1 MSLMRAI
8 LVLATILSFAIP
20 KVSWTLRDSSPIAA
34 ASMSLAAPAA
44 AAQLVRAIVK
54 TDKAFGFDFALAPPS
69 LALFPPIGSF
79 DRGFAGTDDAPNLDL
94 AGPPLA
100 PRPPPLV

>member
-8 LVLATILSFAIP
+8 LVLATILSFAAP
-20 KVSWTLRDSSPIAA
+20 NVSWTPRDSSPTAS

-44 AAQLVRAIVK
+44 LPQITRAIAK
-54 TDKAFGFDFALAPPS
+54 TDKTFGFGFALTPPGP
-69 LALFPPIGSF
+69 ALFPPIGSF
-79 DRGFAGTDDAPNLDL
+79 DHGFAGTDDAPNLDL

-100 PRPPPLV
+100 PRPPPLN